1 MIENIMDLLIGTA
14 SKEKGRIIQE
24 DKEIS
29 YAELLER
36 ARTFSVNI
44 ANVTQGTM
52 IGIYLPNCIEFME
65 YFFAVHN
72 AKKKPVFISIMETK
86 YTLKQIIEDA
96 DISMIITN
104 EQYLDNAMEASCN
117 VPFNCK
123 ILNVNDGMLYSN
135 SKERYLTQYK
145 EDLSDVIALIKTS
158 GTTGKQKFVMLTTA
172 GVLENVKAH
181 IESVKFQ
188 DSERTLIMLPMCFGY
203 CFSSQMIAHIYL
215 GADIVIYTGKF
226 ECNKLIEII
235 SRWNITN
242 TVVVPSMINVLVM
255 YLRKKN
261 KKITFLKKLLFGG
274 MSISPEIL
282 NQLYEFLP
290 NTQIIET
297 YGQTEHSPRISTK
310 IHTKNGKQGS
320 VGKPIRGVELRIYEP
335 VDRIGEICVK
345 SNYIMKGYYGQK
357 ELSNETVKDGV
368 LYTGDVG
375 YLDDDNELH
384 IVGRKKNIIIRN
396 GINISP
402 EEIEYYI
409 NGVNGVLQSIVIAKK
424 DAVTGETPVAKVVL
438 EEGALAADVKQEI
451 ILICRRF
458 LPSYK
463 QPDKIE
469 FVNKI
474 PTTYTGKVMRTWV

>member
-188 DSERTLIMLPMCFGY
+188 DSERTLIMLPI
-203 CFSSQMIAHIYL
+203 Q
-215 GADIVIYTGKF
+215 
-226 ECNKLIEII
+226 
-235 SRWNITN
+235 W
-242 TVVVPSMINVLVM
+242 
-255 YLRKKN
+255 
-261 KKITFLKKLLFGG
+261 
-274 MSISPEIL
+274 
-282 NQLYEFLP
+282 LYHL
-290 NTQIIET
+290 
-297 YGQTEHSPRISTK
+297 
-310 IHTKNGKQGS
+310 
-320 VGKPIRGVELRIYEP
+320 
-335 VDRIGEICVK
+335 
-345 SNYIMKGYYGQK
+345 
-357 ELSNETVKDGV
+357 
-368 LYTGDVG
+368 
-375 YLDDDNELH
+375 
-384 IVGRKKNIIIRN
+384 
-396 GINISP
+396 
-402 EEIEYYI
+402 
-409 NGVNGVLQSIVIAKK
+409 
-424 DAVTGETPVAKVVL
+424 
-438 EEGALAADVKQEI
+438 
-451 ILICRRF
+451 
-458 LPSYK
+458 
-463 QPDKIE
+463 
-469 FVNKI
+469 
-474 PTTYTGKVMRTWV
+474 